1 MFISYIAMVINK
13 RNYNSNMYCC
23 MNNKQLIQLS
33 TPNYSKVLTH
43 SDAKEDD
50 LKMILPPKQ
59 TIIYIS
65 VAFNMFI
72 VYVVI
77 CILQGLL

>member
-1 MFISYIAMVINK
+1 MVINK
-13 RNYNSNMYCC
+13 QNYNSNMYCC

-50 LKMILPPKQ
+50 LKNDPPSK
-59 TIIYIS
+59 T
-65 VAFNMFI
+65 NNNLH
-72 VYVVI
+72 I
-77 CILQGLL
+77 CCF